1 MSNLLLQF
9 DYLRCEGV
17 IKKHS
22 KSFYRAFSQ
31 IKDPHRRR
39 GIFSVY
45 TYCRYVDDLID
56 VHHDFTGL
64 MHYKNQLDL
73 FTKGI
78 TSSSYRWKTLR
89 DTINRFYPIDY
100 DFKPFYQMIEG
111 QEYDSN
117 PIRISTVNQL
127 LIYCDLVASSV
138 GLMLL
143 PILAPN
149 KPELSPFATALGRAF
164 QLTNIL
170 RDIGEDYRN
179 NRIYLPSELMI
190 QFDYSEDD
198 LKAQRINDSFIL
210 MFEHLA
216 TIAEGYYQEAIQLL
230 SLFDDEVRFPLT
242 ASLFIYREIL
252 PTIRHHQYQVMNQKQ
267 FVTDSEKNRIIKKI
281 MSKELP

>member
-1 MSNLLLQF
+1 MSNLLLHF

-22 KSFYRAFSQ
+22 KSFYRAFSH

-56 VHHDFTGL
+56 VRHDISGL
-64 MHYKNQLDL
+64 MKYKNELDL
-73 FTKGI
+73 FTKGM

-89 DTINRFYPIDY
+89 DTIQRFYPEDY

-117 PIRISTVNQL
+117 PIRISTVDQL
-127 LIYCDLVASSV
+127 LVYCDLVASSV

-149 KPELSPFATALGRAF
+149 KPELTSFATALGRAF

-170 RDIGEDYRN
+170 RDVGEDYRN
-179 NRIYLPSELMI
+179 NRIYLPSDLMKR
-190 QFDYSEDD
+190 FDYSEDD
-198 LKAQRINDSFIL
+198 LKAHRINDSFIQ
-210 MFEHLA
+210 MFEHLSS
-216 TIAEGYYQEAIQLL
+216 IAESYYQEAIQMLP
-230 SLFDDEVRFPLT
+230 LFDEDVRFPLT
-242 ASLFIYREIL
+242 ASLYIYREIL
-252 PTIRHHQYQVMNQKQ
+252 PTIRQHQYQVIDQKQ
-267 FVTDSEKNRIIKKI
+267 FVPDSEKNRIIKSI
-281 MSKELP
+281 IAKELP